1 LPVPEAAWYRG
12 RKLRVPRLPALPAC
26 FDSSTMRPAFRCC
39 SILMLATLMVATPR
53 TASAQQTGTCKATKQ
68 WQLEQVEKDHIK
80 LTGQVEIDCG
90 NESMS
95 ADQVEIF
102 QDTNVMIATGN
113 VVFTSGGSRI
123 AADRLEY
130 NTRTR
135 TGTFFNGFG
144 TSTMHESKGP
154 RRPTQTSQFTQSA
167 QYGQRQQ
174 PGEKSMF
181 GAEEADIY
189 FYGEKISKV
198 AQEKYR
204 ITHGGFTTCV
214 QPTPR
219 WQLTSGTV
227 TLNLKHYA
235 VLTNSLFRVKS
246 VPVLYFPIFYY
257 PINKENRG
265 TGFLMPLYGS
275 STIKGHTLSNAFF
288 WAINRSQDA
297 TILYDWF
304 SKTGQGLGA
313 EYRYVAAPG
322 SDGQIRFYNLNE
334 HEAEYDNGTGGVT
347 TTPAR
352 ESYQINGSLS
362 QKISKTFRARGRVD
376 YFSNISVQ
384 QTYSQN
390 IFVATNHQRV
400 MNGSVNGVIGTFS
413 LNGSYDRSEY
423 FYGTTQST
431 LRGGTPRV
439 TFQRADKPLF
449 GSPIYF
455 SMSGEAAHL
464 LAERRTPTATID
476 QSLSRFDI
484 FPRIR
489 FPFTKWQFLTISTSA
504 AFRETY
510 WTERRDS
517 KTGLN
522 LQDPINR
529 DYYDLAVQIT
539 GPVFSRIFN
548 HPGSGYAE
556 KLKHSIE
563 PFLNIERISPIDDF
577 SKYVQLD
584 GTDTIVGR
592 STRLSYGVA
601 NRFFRKAGGGGRSQ
615 ELLTASLGQS
625 YYSDANAALYD
636 KNYQTANGTAP
647 SHLSPISLLVR
658 STPTDQITAQFRA
671 EYDTKYMAIRT
682 MSADGTVNISD
693 WFHTTAGW
701 SQRRFI
707 EDLPGFNDPARL
719 DHYLNSATTWRALK
733 NRIGGI
739 YNFNYDIL
747 HHRYL
752 QRRMLTYYNSQCCG
766 FAVEYQSFNFQGLST
781 APVTKDSR
789 FNFTVTLAGIGTFSN
804 LFGSFGGTGGTATGT
819 RY

>member
-1 LPVPEAAWYRG
+1 
-12 RKLRVPRLPALPAC
+12 
-26 FDSSTMRPAFRCC
+26 
-39 SILMLATLMVATPR
+39 MVATAR

-113 VVFTSGGSRI
+113 VVFTSGTSRI

-167 QYGQRQQ
+167 QYGQDQR
-174 PGEKSMF
+174 PGDRSMF

-204 ITHGGFTTCV
+204 ITRGGFTTCV

-219 WQLTSGTV
+219 WRLTSGTV

-257 PINKENRG
+257 PINKENRA

-275 STIKGHTLSNAFF
+275 STIKGQTLSNGFF

-334 HEAEYDNGTGGVT
+334 HEAEYDNGAGGVT
-347 TTPAR
+347 ATPAR

-362 QKISKTFRARGRVD
+362 QRISKSFRARGRVD
-376 YFSNISVQ
+376 YFSNITVQ

-390 IFVATNHQRV
+390 IYVATNHQRV
-400 MNGSVNGVIGTFS
+400 MNGSVSGVIGTFS

-476 QSLSRFDI
+476 QGLSRFDI

-504 AFRETY
+504 AIRETY
-510 WTERRDS
+510 WTEQRDQ

-529 DYYDLAVQIT
+529 NYFDLRGADHRPGLQPHLQSPRQRLRREDQALDRAVPQHRAHLAYRRLHEVRAARRHRHHRR
-539 GPVFSRIFN
+539 PVHAAQLRHREPLLPQAGRRRPIPGTADGLARPELLQRPERGALRQELPDGLRHRAEPPLADCPCWFARRRLTRSRR
-548 HPGSGYAE
+548 S
-556 KLKHSIE
+556 S
-563 PFLNIERISPIDDF
+563 
-577 SKYVQLD
+577 
-584 GTDTIVGR
+584 GR
-592 STRLSYGVA
+592 STTRSSR
-601 NRFFRKAGGGGRSQ
+601 RFGRCRP
-615 ELLTASLGQS
+615 
-625 YYSDANAALYD
+625 
-636 KNYQTANGTAP
+636 TAP
-647 SHLSPISLLVR
+647 STSRTGCTRRPDGASGGS
-658 STPTDQITAQFRA
+658 STGCPG
-671 EYDTKYMAIRT
+671 
-682 MSADGTVNISD
+682 S
-693 WFHTTAGW
+693 TTRRGW
-701 SQRRFI
+701 
-707 EDLPGFNDPARL
+707 
-719 DHYLNSATTWRALK
+719 TT
-733 NRIGGI
+733 
-739 YNFNYDIL
+739 
-747 HHRYL
+747 
-752 QRRMLTYYNSQCCG
+752 T
-766 FAVEYQSFNFQGLST
+766 
-781 APVTKDSR
+781 
-789 FNFTVTLAGIGTFSN
+789 
-804 LFGSFGGTGGTATGT
+804 
-819 RY
+819 

>member
-1 LPVPEAAWYRG
+1 
-12 RKLRVPRLPALPAC
+12 
-26 FDSSTMRPAFRCC
+26 M
-39 SILMLATLMVATPR
+39 
-53 TASAQQTGTCKATKQ
+53 
-68 WQLEQVEKDHIK
+68 
-80 LTGQVEIDCG
+80 
-90 NESMS
+90 
-95 ADQVEIF
+95 
-102 QDTNVMIATGN
+102 
-113 VVFTSGGSRI
+113 
-123 AADRLEY
+123 
-130 NTRTR
+130 
-135 TGTFFNGFG
+135 
-144 TSTMHESKGP
+144 
-154 RRPTQTSQFTQSA
+154 
-167 QYGQRQQ
+167 
-174 PGEKSMF
+174 
-181 GAEEADIY
+181 
-189 FYGEKISKV
+189 
-198 AQEKYR
+198 
-204 ITHGGFTTCV
+204 
-214 QPTPR
+214 
-219 WQLTSGTV
+219 
-227 TLNLKHYA
+227 
-235 VLTNSLFRVKS
+235 
-246 VPVLYFPIFYY
+246 
-257 PINKENRG
+257 
-265 TGFLMPLYGS
+265 
-275 STIKGHTLSNAFF
+275 
-288 WAINRSQDA
+288 
-297 TILYDWF
+297 
-304 SKTGQGLGA
+304 
-313 EYRYVAAPG
+313 
-322 SDGQIRFYNLNE
+322 
-334 HEAEYDNGTGGVT
+334 
-347 TTPAR
+347 
-352 ESYQINGSLS
+352 
-362 QKISKTFRARGRVD
+362 D

-400 MNGSVNGVIGTFS
+400 MNGSVNGVLGTFS

-431 LRGGTPRV
+431 LRGGTPRI

-489 FPFTKWQFLTISTSA
+489 FPFTKWQFLTISTTA

-510 WTERRDS
+510 WTEQRNTR
-517 KTGLN
+517 TGLN
-522 LQDPINR
+522 LEDPINR

-548 HPGSGYAE
+548 RPGSGYAE

-577 SKYVQLD
+577 NKYVQLD

-592 STRLSYGVA
+592 STRLSYGIA

-625 YYSDANAALYD
+625 YYSDQNAALYD
-636 KNYQTANGTAP
+636 KNYQTAFGTAP
-647 SHLSPISLLVR
+647 SHLSPLSLLVR

-707 EDLPGFNDPARL
+707 EDLPGFNDPTRL

-752 QRRMLTYYNSQCCG
+752 QQRMMTYYNSQCCG

>member
-1 LPVPEAAWYRG
+1 
-12 RKLRVPRLPALPAC
+12 
-26 FDSSTMRPAFRCC
+26 M
-39 SILMLATLMVATPR
+39 ATAR
-53 TASAQQTGTCKATKQ
+53 TASAQQTGNCKATKQ

-102 QDTNVMIATGN
+102 QDTNMMIATGN

-130 NTRTR
+130 NTRTQHGHLLQR
-135 TGTFFNGFG
+135 LR
-144 TSTMHESKGP
+144 HVDDAEKQGP
-154 RRPTQTSQFTQSA
+154 RRPTQTAQFTQSA
-167 QYGQRQQ
+167 QYGQQQ
-174 PGEKSMF
+174 RPGDKSMF

-219 WQLTSGTV
+219 WRLTSGTV

-235 VLTNSLFRVKS
+235 VLTNSLFRVKA

-257 PINKENRG
+257 PINKEDRATGLPDAVVRHVHDQGAHAQQRLLLGHQPQPGRDVPLRLVLEDRTGRRRRVPVRRG
-265 TGFLMPLYGS
+265 AGVRRPDPVLQPERARGRVPTTAP
-275 STIKGHTLSNAFF
+275 
-288 WAINRSQDA
+288 
-297 TILYDWF
+297 
-304 SKTGQGLGA
+304 
-313 EYRYVAAPG
+313 AA
-322 SDGQIRFYNLNE
+322 L
-334 HEAEYDNGTGGVT
+334 T

-352 ESYQINGSLS
+352 ESYQVNGSMS
-362 QKISKTFRARGRVD
+362 QKISRSFRARGRVD
-376 YFSNISVQ
+376 YFSDISVQ

-390 IFVATNHQRV
+390 VFVATNRQRV

-413 LNGSYDRSEY
+413 LNGSYDRSEF

-431 LRGGTPRV
+431 LRGGTPRI

-449 GSPIYF
+449 GTPIYF

-504 AFRETY
+504 AFRETF
-510 WTERRDS
+510 WTEQRNP

-548 HPGSGYAE
+548 RPGSGYAE

-577 SKYVQLD
+577 SNYVQLD

-592 STRLSYGVA
+592 VDAAQLRHREPLLPQ
-601 NRFFRKAGGGGRSQ
+601 AGRRRPIPGAADGLARP
-615 ELLTASLGQS
+615 ELLQRPERGAS
-625 YYSDANAALYD
+625 
-636 KNYQTANGTAP
+636 TTRTTRRPTAP
-647 SHLSPISLLVR
+647 RPATSRRSSLLVR

-671 EYDTKYMAIRT
+671 EYDTKFHGDPHDVGRRHRGHRGLVAH
-682 MSADGTVNISD
+682 DGRLEPAAV
-693 WFHTTAGW
+693 HRG
-701 SQRRFI
+701 
-707 EDLPGFNDPARL
+707 PARVQRPDAAGPL
-719 DHYLNSATTWRALK
+719 PEQR
-733 NRIGGI
+733 
-739 YNFNYDIL
+739 
-747 HHRYL
+747 HH
-752 QRRMLTYYNSQCCG
+752 
-766 FAVEYQSFNFQGLST
+766 
-781 APVTKDSR
+781 
-789 FNFTVTLAGIGTFSN
+789 LAGAEEPHRRHLQLQLRHPPPPLSCSSG
-804 LFGSFGGTGGTATGT
+804 
-819 RY
+819 